1 MMNLYPAIDLYQGK
15 VVRLTQGDFNACT
28 IYSNDPSQVAR
39 EWESAGAQWIH
50 VVDLEGAK
58 TGVLSNDRWVAMICK
73 SVKAHVQCGGGL
85 RNMDS
90 IRRVLDLGVAR
101 VVLGTRALEPV
112 FLEQCVRQFADRLAV
127 GLDVR
132 GGFVKTSG
140 WTRDGN
146 MNLADTLAQCN
157 QLGVQTVICTDI
169 DKDGVLEGPNFK
181 KLEEVLSQ
189 TKARVILSGGI
200 ATLQDL
206 EKCRT
211 ISAPNFDGAIIG
223 KALYE
228 KKFTLTQAFQS
239 IANGNKERIHE
250 RT

>member
-1 MMNLYPAIDLYQGK
+1 MNLYPAIDLYQGK
-15 VVRLTQGDFNACT
+15 VVRLTQGDFNTCT
-28 IYSNDPSQVAR
+28 IYSNNPGQIAK

-58 TGVLSNDRWVAMICK
+58 TGALSNDRWVATICQ
-73 SVKAHVQCGGGL
+73 SVKARVQCGGGL
-85 RNMDS
+85 RDMDS
-90 IRRVLDLGVAR
+90 IQRILDLGVAR

-112 FLEQCVRQFADRLAV
+112 FLEQCVRKFTDRLAV

-146 MNLADTLAQCN
+146 INLADALAQCDR
-157 QLGVQTVICTDI
+157 LGVRTVICTDI
-169 DKDGVLEGPNFK
+169 DRDGVLEGPNFR

-189 TKARVILSGGI
+189 TQARVILSGGI
-200 ATLQDL
+200 GTLQDL
-206 EKCRT
+206 EKCQT
-211 ISAPNFDGAIIG
+211 ISAPNFEGAIIG

-239 IANGNKERIHE
+239 IANDQQGARP
-250 RT
+250 

>member
-1 MMNLYPAIDLYQGK
+1 M
-15 VVRLTQGDFNACT
+15 VRLTQGDFNACT

-146 MNLADTLAQCN
+146 MKLADALAQCN

-181 KLEEVLSQ
+181 NWKKSFLKQKPGDSSEESQ
-189 TKARVILSGGI
+189 RFRIWKNVERSAHRILMGPSS
-200 ATLQDL
+200 
-206 EKCRT
+206 E
-211 ISAPNFDGAIIG
+211 
-223 KALYE
+223 KALR
-228 KKFTLTQAFQS
+228 KIHFDTSVS
-239 IANGNKERIHE
+239 IYR
-250 RT
+250 